1 LNVSIAPLE
10 TAGNILLTGNITGYG
25 IISHIFICWANWSRY
40 DLSSLKGVKYELQIQ
55 STLTTFNCSP
65 AQNIW
70 GNLSRNVTITKNGS
84 PYVNEELLCSGTTVY
99 KYTSPKKSMSAIE
112 KSNIG
117 IGVGMSVLILLSILA
132 FYHMKRQIAKKKP
145 LPPPAY
151 EHEFQG
157 TIRRLSEDID
167 GDVLPGYQPRG
178 APVHEMVNDGIVTTN
193 HAAND
198 PPRYDIHVQ
207 EGASTRDGE
216 GELVQRTTTS
226 SRMS

>member
-151 EHEFQG
+151 E
-157 TIRRLSEDID
+157 
-167 GDVLPGYQPRG
+167 